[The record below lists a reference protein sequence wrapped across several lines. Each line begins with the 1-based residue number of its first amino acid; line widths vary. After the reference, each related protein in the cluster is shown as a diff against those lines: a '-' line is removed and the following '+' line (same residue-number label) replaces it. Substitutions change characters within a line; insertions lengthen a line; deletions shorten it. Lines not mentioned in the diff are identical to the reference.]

1 MQEAAGQAAGRPSC
15 GWPKG
20 RKAVKGAGTAVTVTA
35 RDQPREQPGAGP
47 AGRGREV
54 RINHN
59 APWANGRRREGSL
72 DRRTKADCDEE
83 SISASWEFAGLG
95 FR

>member
-1 MQEAAGQAAGRPSC
+1 MREAAGQATGRPSC

-20 RKAVKGAGTAVTVTA
+20 RQAVKGAGAAVSETA

-47 AGRGREV
+47 AGWGREV
-54 RINHN
+54 CINHN
-59 APWANGRRREGSL
+59 APWANGRRREGGR
-72 DRRTKADCDEE
+72 DRRTKADYDGE
-83 SISASWEFAGLG
+83 SIPASWEFAGLV